1 MFLPHLTNW
10 TTWFRT
16 WGLSDQV
23 FFFVHL
29 YQMIY
34 FTKLRSNF
42 FVGSTSQVTWA
53 IQRKTEILMIL
64 IALKRRVWVSDKGQV
79 LALCYPNQIHIFQP
93 ISLSLGLISCGL
105 FNLYKPSCSHMFTKS
120 DTHLYPFPISL
131 GLIGCGLVELQGPSL
146 SHILLLKSHAH
157 LRDTSHKLWSHQL
170 WFCLS
175 QWFPWS

>member
-105 FNLYKPSCSHMFTKS
+105 
-120 DTHLYPFPISL
+120 
-131 GLIGCGLVELQGPSL
+131 VELQGPSL

>member
-1 MFLPHLTNW
+1 MFLLHLTNW

-29 YQMIY
+29 YQMIH

-42 FVGSTSQVTWA
+42 FVGSTSQVTWV

-64 IALKRRVWVSDKGQV
+64 IALKRRVWVSCKGQV
-79 LALCYPNQIHIFQP
+79 LARCYPNQIHIFQP
-93 ISLSLGLISCGL
+93 ISISLGLISCGL
-105 FNLYKPSCSHMFTKS
+105 VK
-120 DTHLYPFPISL
+120 
-131 GLIGCGLVELQGPSL
+131 LQGPNL
-146 SHILLLKSHAH
+146 SHMLLLKSHTH

-170 WFCLS
+170 SFCQS
-175 QWFPWS
+175 KWFPWS